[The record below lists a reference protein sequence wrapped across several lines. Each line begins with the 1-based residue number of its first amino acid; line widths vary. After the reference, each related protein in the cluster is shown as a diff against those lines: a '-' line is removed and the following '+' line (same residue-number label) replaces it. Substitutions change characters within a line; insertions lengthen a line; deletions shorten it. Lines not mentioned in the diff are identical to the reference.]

1 MKTYS
6 IQTMGC
12 QMNERDSE
20 TIAGLLEQMG
30 YTPAAEQERENADV
44 IVVNTCSVRENADDR
59 FFGTLGRLKHIKLQH
74 PDTIIA
80 VCGCMM
86 QQEHITDRI
95 RDKHAWV
102 DLIFGTHNISALPAM
117 LDELPQGRAKRSE
130 PAIHILNERHGLD
143 EGLPAKRGFSFK
155 GSVNIMY
162 GCNNFCSYCIVPYT
176 RGREVSRDAE
186 SILHEVRGLA
196 GAGAREILL
205 LGQNVNSYS
214 GKGGVDFADLVTM
227 VDAVPGVERIRFMTS
242 HPKDLSAKLI
252 DRFRPAEKGG
262 AGRLCPSIHLPV
274 QAGSTRVLE
283 LMNRR
288 YTKEGYID
296 LVSRLRSA
304 RPDIVISTDLIV
316 GFPGETDEDFED
328 TMDLIEQVRFDSAF
342 TFLFSPR
349 NGTPAADFEDLTPA
363 DVKQE
368 RFDRMVKRLNEIT
381 LEKNKAY
388 IGSVQEVLVE
398 GLSKTDPRKLSGR
411 TFAGKLVNFAGD
423 PGETPIGAIVT
434 VIIESVKTFSFTG
447 KKL

>member
-1 MKTYS
+1 
-6 IQTMGC
+6 
-12 QMNERDSE
+12 
-20 TIAGLLEQMG
+20 
-30 YTPAAEQERENADV
+30 
-44 IVVNTCSVRENADDR
+44 
-59 FFGTLGRLKHIKLQH
+59 
-74 PDTIIA
+74 
-80 VCGCMM
+80 
-86 QQEHITDRI
+86 
-95 RDKHAWV
+95 
-102 DLIFGTHNISALPAM
+102 
-117 LDELPQGRAKRSE
+117 
-130 PAIHILNERHGLD
+130 
-143 EGLPAKRGFSFK
+143 
-155 GSVNIMY
+155 
-162 GCNNFCSYCIVPYT
+162 
-176 RGREVSRDAE
+176 
-186 SILHEVRGLA
+186 
-196 GAGAREILL
+196 
-205 LGQNVNSYS
+205 
-214 GKGGVDFADLVTM
+214 
-227 VDAVPGVERIRFMTS
+227 
-242 HPKDLSAKLI
+242 
-252 DRFRPAEKGG
+252 
-262 AGRLCPSIHLPV
+262 
-274 QAGSTRVLE
+274 VLE